1 MVSKLKSKIEQ
12 DMKEALKQK
21 DAARLSVLRMFL
33 ASAQNKGKEKRAKGG
48 EEELTEDE
56 AVAVL
61 RTEAKRRRDSIQEFT
76 KGGRRDLADK
86 ESAELAVLEKYLPVE
101 MPDEELEKIVKEA
114 MTSLGEV
121 TIKDFG
127 RIMGEVMKKT
137 KGSVSGDRVSV
148 MVKDFF
154 K

>member
-1 MVSKLKSKIEQ
+1 
-12 DMKEALKQK
+12 MKEALKQK

-101 MPDEELEKIVKEA
+101 MPDEELQKIVKEA
-114 MTSLGEV
+114 AASLGEV
-121 TIKDFG
+121 GVKDFG

>member
-1 MVSKLKSKIEQ
+1 
-12 DMKEALKQK
+12 MKEALKQK
-21 DAARLSVLRMFL
+21 SLLRLSVLRMFL

-101 MPDEELEKIVKEA
+101 MPDEELQKITDEFMVTVEK
-114 MTSLGEV
+114 LGEKKEQEIM
-121 TIKDFG
+121 TI
-127 RIMGEVMKKT
+127 
-137 KGSVSGDRVSV
+137 
-148 MVKDFF
+148 
-154 K
+154 